1 MKRILPRSWPAWMI
15 AIGVAVRLLN
25 MLASFALGS
34 LPTILSAIDVAAA
47 LSIVA
52 GAGYFLVKG
61 LAVIKRRLLWRVRRK
76 LIISYIF
83 VGFVP
88 VMLVA
93 AFFALGGVLLFF
105 FFSAYLV
112 RDEFSMLEDR
122 ARTAAHDIAL
132 AIERTGGSNVPGIV
146 NSHYAELSKEF
157 TNLSIAVLPITHDCT
172 RPGEAGREGASP
184 APARV
189 QAGPWAHV
197 APPARLPA
205 WVPCAGFGGLF
216 AYGEPPRLAS
226 QPANQGLVP
235 ASVGIVVRGVGLPEV
250 SRPHYTVI
258 VDLVLDRG
266 ISRRIREAVGVAPES
281 VTLIDRH
288 IGVLAGRQ
296 KPPAGAATFNPDLPM
311 PSLVTA
317 PLYDWESGRAGS
329 FQANTRLSIP
339 EIYRRITTTPNEEG
353 TEMGSVVLLLLQI
366 VGALFLIIEAFA
378 LLVGLTLAKSITGSV
393 HELSTGTERVRHGDF
408 SHKIASTADDQLGEL
423 ASSFNSMTASMQ
435 DLLEQAAEKRRLEEE
450 LRIAHEIQMSLLPHG
465 PLKIP
470 GISVTALCVPAREV
484 GGDYYDFL
492 PIDEHRLGILIA
504 DVSGKGTSAA
514 LYMAELKGLVLS
526 LSRIHTSPRALLIDA
541 NRIIARHLDARSF
554 ITITYAVLDLQAR
567 TMTYARAGHTPLML
581 LPGATAGSGSRSADQ
596 PGRARVL
603 VPGGMVLGL
612 KIDGGEMFEKL
623 LEEEVVPLR
632 PGDVYLF
639 FTDGITEAMNASDD
653 TFGEARLGRLL
664 EQHAHLGPEE
674 LRERVLREIKSF
686 VGDEPQHD
694 DMTMIL
700 LRIDD
705 LESRTPRQVEVAE
718 ALAESA

>member
-1 MKRILPRSWPAWMI
+1 MI
-15 AIGVAVRLLN
+15 AIGVAIRLLN
-25 MLASFALGS
+25 VLASVALGS
-34 LPTILSAIDVAAA
+34 LPALLGALDVAAA

-61 LAVIKRRLLWRVRRK
+61 LAVVKRRLLWRVRRK

-105 FFSAYLV
+105 FISAFLV
-112 RDEFSMLEDR
+112 RDEFATLQDR
-122 ARTAAHDIAL
+122 ARIAAHDVAL
-132 AIERTGGSNVPGIV
+132 AIERSAGRNVPGIV

-157 TNLSIAVLPITHDCT
+157 TDLSIAVLPIVRDCT
-172 RPGEAGREGASP
+172 RRGEAGAELAKSP
-184 APARV
+184 AVARA
-189 QAGPWAHV
+189 QSGPWAHV
-197 APPARLPA
+197 APPTRLPA
-205 WVPCAGFGGLF
+205 WVPCAGFGGLL
-216 AYGEPPRLAS
+216 AYGEPPVLEG
-226 QPANQGLVP
+226 QPANIVRVP

-250 SRPHYTVI
+250 PHPQYAVI

-266 ISRRIREAVGVAPES
+266 ISRRIRDAVGAAPEN
-281 VTLIDRH
+281 VTEIDRN
-288 IGVLAGRQ
+288 IGVLAGLR
-296 KPPAGAATFNPDLPM
+296 KPASPAGTVFNPDLPM
-311 PSLVTA
+311 PSIVTV
-317 PLYDWESGRAGS
+317 PLYDWESGRVGS
-329 FQANTRLSIP
+329 FQAIIRLSIP
-339 EIYRRITTTPNEEG
+339 EIYRRITTTPSSEG

-366 VGALFLIIEAFA
+366 VGALFLVIEAFA

-393 HELSTGTERVRHGDF
+393 HALSTGTERVRHGDF

-435 DLLEQAAEKRRLEEE
+435 DLLEQAAEKKRLEEE

-465 PLKIP
+465 PLRIP

-492 PIDEHRLGILIA
+492 PIDDHRLGILIA

-554 ITITYAVLDLQAR
+554 ITITYAVLDRQAR

-581 LPGATAGSGSRSADQ
+581 LPGAGPGSTTDQ

-623 LEEEVVPLR
+623 LEEDVVPLS

-653 TFGEARLGRLL
+653 TFGEARLSRLL

-674 LRERVLREIKSF
+674 LRERVLREIKTF

-705 LESRTPRQVEVAE
+705 LESRTPRLIEEDE